1 MGSITSLFARKVI
14 TAAGESVDRD
24 DLLVSVGLD
33 PSGQSDVTHMLSD
46 DVYYDLLERILM
58 QMENGHELPVRV
70 GPLMLC
76 DDYGALG
83 LAWKAAL
90 TLRQSFERVVRYA
103 RLWTSV
109 AEYELRPDG
118 RNAYLILHRAGE
130 RRLGLRVSNECTLA
144 SAASIVRQVSPV
156 SFSPLE
162 VHCKHAGPDNKAAHE
177 AYFGCPVIW
186 NSELDALLI
195 SEEDLNR
202 ANLLGDA
209 GITQF
214 LITHLDKQIEK
225 FEAEDSFPDDVRNAI
240 ARALS
245 SGVPKASATAR
256 QLGIS
261 ERTLQ
266 RRLKSDGMTFQ
277 TIVED
282 ARSDLA
288 RGLLVQSDYSLA
300 EIAFLTGFSEQSAF
314 SRAFKRWS
322 NHTPAKFRDMHKPV

>member
-1 MGSITSLFARKVI
+1 MGSISSLFARKVI
-14 TAAGESVDRD
+14 TAAGDSVDRD
-24 DLLVSVGLD
+24 ALLSSVGLE
-33 PSGQSDVTHMLSD
+33 PSSQTDVAHMISDE
-46 DVYYDLLERILM
+46 VYYDLLERILE
-58 QMENGHELPVRV
+58 QMEHGHELPVRV

-76 DDYGALG
+76 DNYGALG

-90 TLRQSFERVVRYA
+90 TLRQSFERVVSYA

-109 AEYELRPDG
+109 AEYELRPEG
-118 RNAYLILHRAGE
+118 QNAYFILHRVGE

-144 SAASIVRQVSPV
+144 SATSIVRQVSPV
-156 SFSPLE
+156 QFSPLE
-162 VHCKHAGPDNKAAHE
+162 VHCKHAGPENKAAHE

-186 NSELDALLI
+186 NSELDALLV
-195 SEEDLNR
+195 SEDDLNR
-202 ANLLGDA
+202 PNLLGDA

-214 LITHLDKQIEK
+214 LITHLDQEIEK
-225 FEAEDSFPDDVRNAI
+225 YAAEDTFPDDVRNVI

-266 RRLKSDGMTFQ
+266 RRLKSGGLTFQ
-277 TIVED
+277 TIVEN

-322 NHTPAKFRDMHKPV
+322 SHTPAKFREKHKPV